1 MANKRYYYAQ
11 LDADNICIGVSGL
24 SGPITADNVVQL
36 DTYDTSVQGKLWT
49 GSEWVENPNPP
60 TPPEPSTEPTNAD
73 IMAQLQAMQGDQV
86 PQSTLDEAYTEGVNA
101 YV

>member
-1 MANKRYYYAQ
+1 MAKRYYYAQ
-11 LDADNICIGVSGL
+11 LDADNICIGVSDL
-24 SGPITADNVVQL
+24 SGPVTADNVVQL
-36 DTYDTSVQGKLWT
+36 DTYDTTVQGKLWT

-73 IMAQLQAMQGDQV
+73 IMNTLIAMQGDQV
-86 PQSTLDEAYTEGVNA
+86 PAQNLDEAYTEGVNA